1 MMMRNNPSIRSAE
14 EAVVQAGL
22 DLKDSKA
29 NFSPTIELSG
39 SMTYMTDPLIG
50 PVIME
55 SSDIL
60 SQMGLGSYADRHRR
74 RALRLYPA
82 YQPLLQPCERG

>member
-1 MMMRNNPSIRSAE
+1 MKRLLICFVIILSSSLLFASITIEEAEEMMMRNNPSIRSAE

-39 SMTYMTDPLIG
+39 SMT
-50 PVIME
+50 
-55 SSDIL
+55 
-60 SQMGLGSYADRHRR
+60 
-74 RALRLYPA
+74 
-82 YQPLLQPCERG
+82 